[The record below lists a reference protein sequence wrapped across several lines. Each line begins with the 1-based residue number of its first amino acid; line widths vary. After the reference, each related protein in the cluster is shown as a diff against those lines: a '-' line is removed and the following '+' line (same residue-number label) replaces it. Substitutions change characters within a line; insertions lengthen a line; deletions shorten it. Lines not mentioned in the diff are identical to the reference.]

1 MKLKDIREFVWPLL
15 EPEIASDLINV
26 KPENIKVTDDDLDTC
41 YDLAVKFYEDE
52 NDRKSSV
59 ESKSTIFVSS
69 IGFTTA
75 ILIAV
80 TKDLVLNNKFDSP
93 FTTYI
98 FIILLVGI
106 VVYMARAVW
115 FAIKVLERKNYD
127 TIGYK
132 DIINTDENIN
142 YKANLSTQI
151 INKTIK
157 NRGVVNLKVD
167 YMVMAHEYFKRAIV
181 LIVVYSVALAI
192 TFPVIRYIY
201 EDHNDDRVIKILSC
215 TNTGTWLLLAC
226 ILGFIANLIYL
237 YKNKN

>member
-1 MKLKDIREFVWPLL
+1 MKIKTIREIIWPLL
-15 EPEIASDLINV
+15 DSENTSGPKISVL
-26 KPENIKVTDDDLDTC
+26 PENIKVTGDDLDTC

-127 TIGYK
+127 TIGYE
-132 DIINTDENIN
+132 DIISANGKNN
-142 YKANLSTQI
+142 YKAELSTKM

-157 NRGVVNLKVD
+157 NRDVVNLKVD

-181 LIVVYSVALAI
+181 LIVAYSVALAI

-201 EDHNDDRVIKILSC
+201 EGNSDDRVIKILSC
-215 TNTGTWLLLAC
+215 TNTGTWLLSAVL
-226 ILGFIANLIYL
+226 LVSVVQLYLIY
-237 YKNKN
+237 KNR